1 MAGQTFSMTQIVA
14 LWIKAGGPLS
24 TAPQAVARA
33 WSESSGRAD
42 VTSSNPDGGT
52 NVGLW
57 QLDTR
62 GVGSGH
68 SVAELQSPLTNAQ
81 ITVRATRGGRD
92 WGQWADNWQADIGA
106 ATAATQAFSHQASG
120 HPGGAG
126 GLASDILH
134 GIEGGIGSA
143 LGIPAAG
150 VSALGGLGSG
160 LSGLISLPSQV
171 TDFLSAAEGFIHAA
185 MWILDPVNWVRILAG
200 IAAAVL
206 LILGLGALARAA

>member
-1 MAGQTFSMTQIVA
+1 MAAQNLTMTQLVA

-24 TAPQAVARA
+24 TAPMAVARA
-33 WSESSGRAD
+33 WSESSGRVDA
-42 VTSSNPDGGT
+42 TSGNPDGGT

-68 SVAELQSPLTNAQ
+68 SVTQLQDPLTNAQ

-92 WGQWADNWQADIGA
+92 WAEWADNWQADIGA
-106 ATAATQAFSHQASG
+106 ATAAAHGFASQAHG

-126 GLASDILH
+126 GLAGDILTH
-134 GIEGGIGSA
+134 LLEIGAGGGA
-143 LGIPAAG
+143 TQTQNP
-150 VSALGGLGSG
+150 
-160 LSGLISLPSQV
+160 LSQAISLPSQV
-171 TDFLSAAEGFIHAA
+171 TDFLTAAERFTHAA
-185 MWILDPVNWVRILAG
+185 LWLVNPANWVRILAG
-200 IAAAVL
+200 AAAAVL

>member
-1 MAGQTFSMTQIVA
+1 MAGQRFSMTQLVA

-24 TAPQAVARA
+24 TAPQAVAHA
-33 WSESSGRAD
+33 WAESTGRAD
-42 VTSSNPDGGT
+42 VTSPNPDGGT
-52 NVGLW
+52 NVGLF

-62 GVGSGH
+62 GVGAGH
-68 SVAELQSPLTNAQ
+68 SVAELQQPLLNAQ
-81 ITVRATRGGRD
+81 LAVRGSHGGRD
-92 WGQWADNWQADIGA
+92 WGPWPDDWAANIGA

-126 GLASDILH
+126 GLAADILH

-143 LGIPAAG
+143 LGISAPGVAALSG
-150 VSALGGLGSG
+150 IGSG
-160 LSGLISLPSQV
+160 LSGMISLPSQI
-171 TDFLSAAEGFIHAA
+171 TDFLSAAERFIHAA

>member
-1 MAGQTFSMTQIVA
+1 MAAQTFSMTQLVA

-24 TAPQAVARA
+24 TAPAAVARA
-33 WSESSGRAD
+33 WSESTGRAA
-42 VTSSNPDGGT
+42 VTSANPDGGT

-62 GVGSGH
+62 GVGAGH
-68 SVAELQSPLTNAQ
+68 SVAELQQPLTNAQ
-81 ITVRATRGGRD
+81 ITVRATHGGRD
-92 WGQWADNWQADIGA
+92 WAEWADNWTADIGQ
-106 ATAATQAFSHQASG
+106 ATAAARSFGDQASG

-126 GLASDILH
+126 GLAEDILH

-143 LGIPAAG
+143 LGIPSAG
-150 VSALGGLGSG
+150 VSALSGIGSG
-160 LSGLISLPSQV
+160 LAGAISLPGQV
-171 TDFLSAAEGFIHAA
+171 TGFFSAAERFVHAA

-200 IAAAVL
+200 AAAAVL